1 MSIIGIWNNLEN
13 NNIFF
18 FLNNN
23 IYLYIKYLL
32 STLLTRR

>member
-18 FLNNN
+18 LKNNN
-23 IYLYIKYLL
+23 YLYIKYLL
-32 STLLTRR
+32 PTLLTRR